1 MDIRKLKNPT
11 AKDSSFTYVGREY
24 TVKAGETVDF
34 DGRIV
39 AYYLSCVNGP
49 LVEPEEV
56 TAAPVEEPKV
66 EPKVE
71 EKK

>member
-11 AKDSSFTYVGREY
+11 AKDSSFTYVGKEY
-24 TVKAGETVDF
+24 TVKAGETESF
-34 DGRIV
+34 DGKV
-39 AYYLSCVNGP
+39 VKHYLAHVNGP

-56 TAAPVEEPKV
+56 TAAPVEEPKE

-71 EKK
+71 KK

>member
-11 AKDSSFTYVGREY
+11 AKDSSFTYVGKEY
-24 TVKAGETVDF
+24 AVKAGETEDF
-34 DGRIV
+34 YGKVVKHYI
-39 AYYLSCVNGP
+39 AHVNGP

-56 TAAPVEEPKV
+56 TEAPKA